1 MCFKLDRS
9 ENLPPLSAFSLS
21 HSILASA
28 LLYVS
33 RSLCRAARSL
43 LISGLFL
50 AARSLCWRQ
59 NIERTLARVVAP
71 PACVSDPNTQG
82 QTAVAEA

>member
-1 MCFKLDRS
+1 MYFKLDQS

-21 HSILASA
+21 HSILTSA
-28 LLYVS
+28 LLFVS

-50 AARSLCWRQ
+50 AARSLCWHQ

-71 PACVSDPNTQG
+71 SARGLDPNTQG
-82 QTAVAEA
+82 QTAVAET